1 MSVDTLN
8 EQLHNLYRSHWSRL
22 ARELPTDEGLSNPQ
36 FMKIP
41 QEYERADC
49 KLLIVGQQTNGWG
62 VGSKDAGFGADL
74 GNDPADELMSL
85 YQRFELGRKYTK
97 SPFWV
102 ASHKIYKALNPQGE
116 PEGFAWSN
124 LVKIDQNRFR
134 PAFEYE
140 NIVSKCELLQAEC
153 KLLKPDVVVF
163 FTGPDYDPR
172 LLMTF
177 PGLQMSPVIER
188 ALFVLE
194 HEALPAHSYRTYHPN
209 YLRRSKQWEILDRI
223 IALASP

>member
-1 MSVDTLN
+1 MAVDTIN
-8 EQLHNLYRSHWSRL
+8 EQLHDLYRSHWSRL
-22 ARELPTDEGLSNPQ
+22 AKELPTDEGLSNPQ

-41 QEYERADC
+41 QEYDLADC

-62 VGSKDAGFGADL
+62 VGSKDAGFGANL
-74 GNDPADELMSL
+74 GDDPAAELMSL
-85 YQRFELGRKYTK
+85 YERFALGKNYTK

-102 ASHKIYKALNPQGE
+102 ASHKLYKALNPQGE
-116 PEGFAWSN
+116 PGGFAWSD
-124 LVKIDQNRFR
+124 LVKVDQNRFR

-163 FTGPDYDPR
+163 FTGPDYDRR

-194 HEALPAHSYRTYHPN
+194 HNALPLRSYRTYHPN

-223 IALASP
+223 VALASL